1 MQKNQP
7 QNNWKRALVEQKK
20 KKKIKDAWMGWTGE
34 LGKVLMVMRL
44 TC

>member
-1 MQKNQP
+1 MQKKQP
-7 QNNWKRALVEQKK
+7 QNNWKRALVEQQ

>member
-1 MQKNQP
+1 MQKKQP
-7 QNNWKRALVEQKK
+7 QNNWKRALVEQK